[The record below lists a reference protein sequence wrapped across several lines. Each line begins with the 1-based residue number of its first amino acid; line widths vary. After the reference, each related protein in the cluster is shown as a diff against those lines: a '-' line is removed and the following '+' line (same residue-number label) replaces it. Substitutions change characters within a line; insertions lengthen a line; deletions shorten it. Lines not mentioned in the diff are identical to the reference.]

1 MNPEL
6 LNLILFLRFSN
17 SHIPAL
23 FLSFFLVDFF

>member
-17 SHIPAL
+17 SHISAL